1 MNPTASTARR
11 VLFVDDD
18 SAVLG
23 MLRVI
28 FQRLAG
34 EWDLAFAGGGPEAM
48 ELMRDRAF
56 DLVVSDMRMPE
67 MNGVEL
73 LTEVRERQPQAARV
87 ILSGYADQHLVMQA
101 LGVAHQFVAKPFDL
115 QMFHAVVRRL
125 VSLPALLGN
134 EHLRVIESRIQTL
147 PSLPSL
153 YAQLMEEL
161 ASAEATT
168 DSVGDLIAQ
177 DLGLTAKLLQLVNSA
192 FFGVAQSVAS
202 AREAVQIL
210 GFSLVRTLALSIYV
224 FSRFDP
230 ATMPGFPIE
239 RLWRHS
245 LATGMLARRIASK
258 SGLGTD
264 LVEVAFTAGM
274 LHDIGKLALAFA
286 LPDLHRTAMD
296 SAARQSIPTYEA
308 ERTVIGSS
316 HAEVGAYLLGLWGL
330 PPEIVDTIAWHHR
343 PREREPV
350 ELSPLTAVHLAE
362 YIQTRRTPLWDPAPP
377 AHVDHEYLKLLEMD
391 HQLTQLTSEDDT
403 AYRVR
408 S

>member
-1 MNPTASTARR
+1 VKPPSSPVRR

-28 FQRLAG
+28 FQRLGG
-34 EWDLAFAGGGPEAM
+34 EWDLAFAGGGEEALG
-48 ELMRDRAF
+48 LMQDRAF
-56 DLVVSDMRMPE
+56 DLVVSDMRMPGI
-67 MNGVEL
+67 NGVEL

-87 ILSGYADQHLVMQA
+87 ILSGYADQHLVMRS

-115 QMFHAVVRRL
+115 PVFHAVVRRL
-125 VSLPALLGN
+125 MSLPDLLGN
-134 EHLRVIESRIQTL
+134 EHLRVIEARIQTL
-147 PSLPSL
+147 PSLPAL
-153 YAQLMEEL
+153 YSELMEEL

-192 FFGVAQSVAS
+192 FFGVAQSVNS

-245 LATGMLARRIASK
+245 LATGMLARRIANK
-258 SGLGTD
+258 SGLGAD
-264 LVEVAFTAGM
+264 QVEAAFTAGM
-274 LHDIGKLALAFA
+274 LHDIGKLALVFS
-286 LPDLHRTAMD
+286 LPDLHR
-296 SAARQSIPTYEA
+296 SAVENAVRQSIPTCDA
-308 ERTVIGSS
+308 EKAVIGSS

-330 PPEIVDTIAWHHR
+330 PAELVDTTAWHHR

-350 ELSPLTAVHLAE
+350 ELCPLTAVHMAE

-377 AHVDHEYLKLLEMD
+377 ASVDHEYLKMLDMD
-391 HQLTQLTSEDDT
+391 QQLTKLTAEDD
-403 AYRVR
+403 AA
-408 S
+408 